1 MFIITFSC
9 ARFINKIF
17 YFAKVYVFYL
27 IAKAFVVNYSKTQCF
42 SIFIGVLKPLPRTV
56 LKHGFPLR
64 VRKGSEYLLQIKVG
78 RRPPYPILQYLNKLL
93 CIRKFS
99 CWRTEH
105 REPVL
110 LYNLW
115 LISGRFRVICVLNKR
130 AKLGM

>member
-1 MFIITFSC
+1 MMFIITFSS

-42 SIFIGVLKPLPRTV
+42 SMFIGVLKPLPRTV
-56 LKHGFPLR
+56 LKHGFPLP
-64 VRKGSEYLLQIKVG
+64 VGEGSEYLLQIKVG
-78 RRPPYPILQYLNKLL
+78 RRPPYPILQYLIKLL
-93 CIRKFS
+93 CIRQFS

-110 LYNLW
+110 LYDLW
-115 LISGRFRVICVLNKR
+115 LIRG
-130 AKLGM
+130 